1 MLAWVHVLCS
11 KGKKH
16 RMKPRNF
23 HGCVSMAS
31 CWDKKLDKH
40 RKVLSTHLQ
49 DIVTEINLAGDS
61 GGCSN
66 DNPSVQDTPL
76 WKRKYGT
83 RLHPSNHTARAGSH
97 CHDAKRDGTLRSP
110 LFAHHF

>member
-61 GGCSN
+61 GGCP
-66 DNPSVQDTPL
+66 DMTTL
-76 WKRKYGT
+76 RCTAFLCGKRDHGVGAA
-83 RLHPSNHTARAGSH
+83 PFPIMAASARSH
-97 CHDAKRDGTLRSP
+97 CHVFPAFSCV
-110 LFAHHF
+110 